1 MTTSEHRGAAPWRW
15 FVAVGIVL
23 FVAGVSYGV
32 QRYLVGQAQEEGRPL
47 AEQRAAQREA
57 QQAQQERTDTLEKML
72 LMVQQRLEDAPLD
85 SMLVISAANIAYDLG
100 AFAVAE
106 VYYNRFLDSIDP
118 RNTAAAID
126 RAFVVF
132 KQGRHTDA
140 EQLLLRVIDADPGN
154 QTAMYNMAFM
164 TYELGQVEQSKM
176 WMERV
181 VAADPSSQI
190 GKTAAEVLKQQQQ
203 LAK

>member
-1 MTTSEHRGAAPWRW
+1 MTTSERPQSALKLWIG
-15 FVAVGIVL
+15 AVGIVL
-23 FVAGVSYGV
+23 FVAGVSFGV
-32 QRYLVGQAQEEGRPL
+32 QRYLVDQATEEGRPV
-47 AEQRAAQREA
+47 AEQRAAQRAE

-72 LMVQQRLEDAPLD
+72 LMVQQRLEDSPLD

-132 KQGRHTDA
+132 KQGRHSDA
-140 EQLLLRVIDADPGN
+140 EGMLQRIIDADPRN

-164 TYELGQVEQSKM
+164 TYERGQVEESRM

-190 GKTAAEVLKQQQQ
+190 GKTAAEVLKQQKPQP
-203 LAK
+203 